1 MKQYFCLKLSLKPS
15 HFRVIVNFSNI
26 IHKFPFIVFGDESM
40 MALVG
45 VLYTLKVIISQN
57 QSLIIILAILN
68 DTEIFGLDE
77 SLKLK
82 SLKSSYGESVLDLKG
97 LL

>member
-1 MKQYFCLKLSLKPS
+1 M
-15 HFRVIVNFSNI
+15 IVNFSNI

-82 SLKSSYGESVLDLKG
+82 SLNSSYGESVLDLKG